1 MVDPEI
7 RDIILRFVE
16 TLNKKGIHVEKA
28 VLFGSYA
35 SGNFRPSSDLD
46 LAIVSPDFGKDKFE
60 EGKMLLQMAWRVDP
74 RIEPIPISSKSY
86 ENDTW
91 IPLIYE
97 IKEKG
102 IEVIKRSM
110 K

>member
-35 SGNFRPSSDLD
+35 SGNFGPSSDLD

-60 EGKMLLQMAWRVDP
+60 EGKMLLQMAWRIDP

>member
-60 EGKMLLQMAWRVDP
+60 EGKMLLQMAWRIDP
-74 RIEPIPISSKSY
+74 RIEPILISSKSY

-97 IKEKG
+97 IKENG
-102 IEVIKRSM
+102 IEVIKKSM
-110 K
+110 N

>member
-97 IKEKG
+97 IKENG
-102 IEVIKRSM
+102 IEVIKGSIN
-110 K
+110 